1 MEQTT
6 SNQPGSRR
14 TKAQMLKLLSE
25 YDKAHGLTVKAFC
38 ELHKISEG
46 SFYYARS
53 HHRSAVTPQPQPSG
67 FIAIARPVIKET
79 AGILF
84 AEVNGIKL
92 YQPVAADYLK
102 SLAL

>member
-6 SNQPGSRR
+6 SNQSSLRR

-25 YDKAHGLTVKAFC
+25 YNKDHGLTVKAFC

-53 HHRSAVTPQPQPSG
+53 HYRSAVAPQAQPSG
-67 FIAIARPVIKET
+67 FIAITRPVIKET
-79 AGILF
+79 AGVLF

-102 SLAL
+102 SLCL

>member
-6 SNQPGSRR
+6 SNLSSSRR

-25 YDKAHGLTVKAFC
+25 YDKNHGLTVKAFC
-38 ELHKISEG
+38 ELHQISEG
-46 SFYYARS
+46 SFYYTRNR
-53 HHRSAVTPQPQPSG
+53 HRSAVAPQPQPSG
-67 FIAIARPVIKET
+67 FITIPRPVIKET

-92 YQPVAADYLK
+92 YQPVDADFLK